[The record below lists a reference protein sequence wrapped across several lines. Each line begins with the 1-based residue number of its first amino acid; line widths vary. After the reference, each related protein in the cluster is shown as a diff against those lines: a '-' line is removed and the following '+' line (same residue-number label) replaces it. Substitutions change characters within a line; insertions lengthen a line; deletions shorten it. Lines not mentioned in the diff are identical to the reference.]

1 MCHALPLRNAVRCSS
16 LVALLLTKSHKSKK
30 TAIYLRRNIMKCRF
44 WGGVLQSFYWGTPL
58 GVIALWRFYWPN
70 HINARRARHV
80 PEQTYRRIS
89 LRRNVSCSSLYI
101 IQVKRH
107 RLHNVTRD
115 DLVCFHCSNRTKVND
130 IAYGATT
137 AKVMDWFC

>member
-1 MCHALPLRNAVRCSS
+1 MSCSS
-16 LVALLLTKSHKSKK
+16 LRTTVVRSTSCGTLYCLNCTNKKRRGMFLSKHYEIPFAK
-30 TAIYLRRNIMKCRF
+30 ECATPFPR
-44 WGGVLQSFYWGTPL
+44 GTPL
-58 GVIALWRFYWPN
+58 GVVALWHFYWLN
-70 HINARRARHV
+70 YINARRARHV

-101 IQVKRH
+101 IQLKRH

-115 DLVCFHCSNRTKVND
+115 DLFCFHCSNRTKVND